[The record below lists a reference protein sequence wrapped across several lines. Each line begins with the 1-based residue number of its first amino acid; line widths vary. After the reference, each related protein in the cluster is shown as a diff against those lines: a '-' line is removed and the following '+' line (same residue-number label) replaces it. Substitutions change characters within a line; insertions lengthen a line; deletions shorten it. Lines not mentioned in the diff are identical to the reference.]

1 MYYRVAIQVNQQPT
15 WQWKSTVL
23 SSLDAL
29 FRFLRLYS
37 ALPQDRLRVFSSSSS
52 SREGMDELLAHVNNG
67 AESNSVTAA
76 QFLQERKIS
85 VRTMT
90 REASAPGIEA
100 NPERVAIAVTTT
112 PSLKETSKVQ
122 QSFGEGSMSSLERRR
137 AELEHGAGGDHDTPY
152 TFALPLSVPQTL
164 AWTRLMAREHLSR
177 YAGDKR

>member
-1 MYYRVAIQVNQQPT
+1 MYYRVAIQVNQQPA

-37 ALPQDRLRVFSSSSS
+37 ALPQDRLRVFSSS
-52 SREGMDELLAHVNNG
+52 RKGMDELLAHVNSG
-67 AESNSVTAA
+67 AESNSVTAT

-90 REASAPGIEA
+90 REASALGMEA
-100 NPERVAIAVTTT
+100 NPERVAIAVATN

-122 QSFGEGSMSSLERRR
+122 PFFGEGSMSSLERRR

-164 AWTRLMAREHLSR
+164 AWTRLMARVQRGELEP
-177 YAGDKR
+177 

>member
-23 SSLDAL
+23 SSLDTL

-37 ALPQDRLRVFSSSSS
+37 ALPQDRLRVFSSSFS

-90 REASAPGIEA
+90 REASAPGMEA
-100 NPERVAIAVTTT
+100 NPERVAIAVTTA
-112 PSLKETSKVQ
+112 PSLKETSEVPP
-122 QSFGEGSMSSLERRR
+122 SFGEGSMNSLERRR

-152 TFALPLSVPQTL
+152 TFAFPLSVPQTL
-164 AWTRLMAREHLSR
+164 AWTRLMARV
-177 YAGDKR
+177 

>member
-37 ALPQDRLRVFSSSSS
+37 ALPPDHLRVFSSS

-90 REASAPGIEA
+90 REASAPGTQA
-100 NPERVAIAVTTT
+100 NQERAAIAVVAT
-112 PSLKETSKVQ
+112 PSLYESSMRQ
-122 QSFGEGSMSSLERRR
+122 HSPGEGSMSSLERRR

-164 AWTRLMAREHLSR
+164 AWTRLMARVQRGELEP
-177 YAGDKR
+177 

>member
-1 MYYRVAIQVNQQPT
+1 MYYRVAIQVNQQPA
-15 WQWKSTVL
+15 WHWKSTVL
-23 SSLDAL
+23 SSLDTL

-37 ALPQDRLRVFSSSSS
+37 ALPQDRLRVFSS

-100 NPERVAIAVTTT
+100 NPERVAIAVTTP

-122 QSFGEGSMSSLERRR
+122 QSFGEGSMSSLEGRR

-152 TFALPLSVPQTL
+152 TFALPLSVPQAL
-164 AWTRLMAREHLSR
+164 AWTRLMAQVQRGELES
-177 YAGDKR
+177 

>member
-1 MYYRVAIQVNQQPT
+1 MYYRVAIQVNQQPA

-23 SSLDAL
+23 SSLDTL

-37 ALPQDRLRVFSSSSS
+37 ALPQDRLRVFSSS

-164 AWTRLMAREHLSR
+164 AWTRLMARVQRGELEP
-177 YAGDKR
+177 